1 MKQRL
6 PTIVVNKNT
15 PFIFEAFS
23 QLGNIRMLGTSE
35 VTPDAVRDADI
46 LIVRSE
52 TRVDRDLLEGSS
64 VRFVGTPT
72 IGTDHVDLE
81 YLTGHG
87 IVFANA
93 PGSNANSVAEYVAA
107 ALLAWADRTG
117 TSLGGRSIGIVGVG
131 NVGSKVVNVARA
143 LGMVPILND
152 PPRMRESGDASFKS
166 LDELMDADVIS
177 LHVPLTRTGED
188 KTWHLF
194 DASRI
199 GKMKKGP
206 VLINTSRGPVVDT
219 PALAAAIS
227 SSRISA
233 AILDVWENEPDISV
247 ELVKAV
253 FLGTP
258 HIAGYS
264 LEGKL
269 NALEAIYAEVCRF
282 LKVPHE
288 GLPDGIRPA
297 NEAGMTVPSNVT
309 AESAIVREC
318 VRQAYDIESDDEMLR
333 KIGERSGNGRAEYFS
348 GLRSGYRVRR
358 EFGCR
363 TVGLLPEQS
372 KAARVLQQLGF
383 AVRVKEGL
391 HV

>member
-1 MKQRL
+1 
-6 PTIVVNKNT
+6 
-15 PFIFEAFS
+15 
-23 QLGNIRMLGTSE
+23 
-35 VTPDAVRDADI
+35 
-46 LIVRSE
+46 
-52 TRVDRDLLEGSS
+52 
-64 VRFVGTPT
+64 
-72 IGTDHVDLE
+72 
-81 YLTGHG
+81 
-87 IVFANA
+87 
-93 PGSNANSVAEYVAA
+93 
-107 ALLAWADRTG
+107 
-117 TSLGGRSIGIVGVG
+117 
-131 NVGSKVVNVARA
+131 
-143 LGMVPILND
+143 
-152 PPRMRESGDASFKS
+152 
-166 LDELMDADVIS
+166 
-177 LHVPLTRTGED
+177 
-188 KTWHLF
+188 
-194 DASRI
+194 
-199 GKMKKGP
+199 
-206 VLINTSRGPVVDT
+206 
-219 PALAAAIS
+219 
-227 SSRISA
+227 
-233 AILDVWENEPDISV
+233 V

-297 NEAGMTVPSNVT
+297 NEAGMTVPGNVT

>member
-206 VLINTSRGPVVDT
+206 VLINTCGHAGACRCHLVIPYFRSDSRC
-219 PALAAAIS
+219 
-227 SSRISA
+227 
-233 AILDVWENEPDISV
+233 
-247 ELVKAV
+247 
-253 FLGTP
+253 LG
-258 HIAGYS
+258 
-264 LEGKL
+264 K
-269 NALEAIYAEVCRF
+269 
-282 LKVPHE
+282 
-288 GLPDGIRPA
+288 
-297 NEAGMTVPSNVT
+297 
-309 AESAIVREC
+309 
-318 VRQAYDIESDDEMLR
+318 
-333 KIGERSGNGRAEYFS
+333 
-348 GLRSGYRVRR
+348 
-358 EFGCR
+358 
-363 TVGLLPEQS
+363 
-372 KAARVLQQLGF
+372 
-383 AVRVKEGL
+383 
-391 HV
+391 